1 MMARSFPERIAR
13 RVTACWRRKLTL
25 TALLG
30 AGFWAGYSLLGR
42 HAFFPLREIPRLWPD
57 HAVPYQPVP
66 WGWIYLSPFLV
77 SSILPWLLPSADA
90 LRRYAAGF
98 LYLVLPSFLIFL
110 VFPVAAPRPDAPVTD
125 AAMRIIRGYDGP
137 LNCFPSL
144 HAGFL
149 VFHLALAWRMCGRR
163 APLPV
168 VIAALAWGAAV
179 LVSTLATRQHY
190 TLDLVAG
197 AALGALA
204 DRLAWRTLACEAA
217 AAVKIPASN
226 GSIPHAGAR

>member
-1 MMARSFPERIAR
+1 MTARSFPDRIAR
-13 RVTACWRRKLTL
+13 RATACWRRKLAL
-25 TALLG
+25 SALLG
-30 AGFWAGYSLLGR
+30 AGFWAGYSVLGR
-42 HAFFPLREIPRLWPD
+42 HAFLPLRDIPLLWPD
-57 HAVPYQPVP
+57 RAIPYQPAP
-66 WGWIYLSPFLV
+66 WGWIYLTPFLV
-77 SSILPWLLPSADA
+77 SSILPWLLPSAEA

-98 LYLVLPSFLIFL
+98 LWLVLPSFLIFL
-110 VFPVAAPRPDAPVTD
+110 LFPVAAPRPDLPVTD
-125 AAMRIIRGYDGP
+125 TAMRLIRGYDGP

-168 VIAALAWGAAV
+168 VIAALTWGVAV

-197 AALGALA
+197 AVLGALA
-204 DRLAWRTLACEAA
+204 DRLAWRTMSYEAA
-217 AAVKIPASN
+217 AAVKIPPSN
-226 GSIPHAGAR
+226 GSIPQAGAR